1 MIKSMSGTLLLL
13 IGIATIL
20 FLSILAYAGGG
31 SLYKTIVS
39 AVPNVNPLTRVSSTG
54 DVLPPAPM
62 AYGPDIRYYITEHG
76 TLGRMQLPSPPQQ
89 QSAQQPQPPAQQPQP
104 PARQPSMHDPG
115 DAAGAAPI
123 VPPKDGISYRSM
135 LLPAMVTLG
144 LAMGL
149 CGLYCFFQR
158 DQKEIPV
165 MMTVFGVVLVVIPTF
180 YWLFYSTTPL
190 VAPPL

>member
-39 AVPNVNPLTRVSSTG
+39 AAPHVDPLTRVSSTG

-76 TLGRMQLPSPPQQ
+76 TLALMQLPSPPQQ
-89 QSAQQPQPPAQQPQP
+89 PPALQPQQP

-115 DAAGAAPI
+115 DAAGTAPI

-135 LLPAMVTLG
+135 WLPAMVTLG

-158 DQKEIPV
+158 DQKEIPAI
-165 MMTVFGVVLVVIPTF
+165 MMVFGVVLVVIPTF